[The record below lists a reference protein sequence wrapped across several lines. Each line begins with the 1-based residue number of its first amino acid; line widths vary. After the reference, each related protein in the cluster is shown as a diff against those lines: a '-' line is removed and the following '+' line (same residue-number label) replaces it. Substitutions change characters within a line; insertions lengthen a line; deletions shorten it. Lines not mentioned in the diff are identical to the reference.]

1 MMLEYEDR
9 FGVTE
14 TEIGKLLAAALSRS
28 ASYSD
33 LFFEHSIE
41 NVITMEEG
49 IVKES
54 VKSVSLGVGIRSV
67 QGESTGYAFTED
79 LSFEKMRS
87 AALTAAAIAD
97 SPVESPPVAV
107 GNVPFENNYPVSY
120 PATGTPLGSK
130 AAWIREAERAA
141 REYDPTLSKITVT
154 LADSQRTIQL
164 ATSEGRLLRDVRPM
178 LRMVVSVVAE
188 RDGNRQVG
196 LSSGGGR
203 IGTEDFDARR
213 SPADLGREAARQAV
227 QLLDAVDAPAGLME
241 LILAPAESGV
251 LLHESVGHPLEA
263 DFIRKGTSAYTGR
276 IGDRVASEL
285 VTVID
290 DGTIPNDRGSINF
303 DDEGT
308 IPSATT
314 LIERGVLKGFMHD
327 RISAE
332 RFGVPPTGNGRRDSY
347 RHPPIP
353 RMTITYLANGGH
365 DPEEILRS
373 TRKGIYC
380 KTFRGGQVDISNG
393 DFVFV
398 PIEAYLVDHG
408 KIAAPVKN
416 LTIIGNG
423 PDALSK
429 VTMVGND
436 FALSDGRWTC
446 GKGQHI
452 PVGVGLPTIKISEIT
467 VGGSDMNG

>member
-1 MMLEYEDR
+1 MLEYVDR
-9 FGVTE
+9 FSVTE
-14 TEIGKLLAAALSRS
+14 TVMGRLLAAALSRN

-33 LFFEHSIE
+33 LFFEHTVE
-41 NVITMEEG
+41 NMITMEEG

-54 VKSVSLGVGIRSV
+54 VKSVSLGLGIRAV
-67 QGESTGYAFTED
+67 KGESTGYAFTED
-79 LSFEKMRS
+79 LSYEKMHTS
-87 AALTAAAIAD
+87 ALTAAAIAD
-97 SPVESPPVAV
+97 SPAEVPPIGIEGVA
-107 GNVPFENNYPVSY
+107 FENHYPIGDPS
-120 PATGTPLGSK
+120 TGTPLEQKVS
-130 AAWIREAERAA
+130 WIREAERAA
-141 REYDPTLSKITVT
+141 REHDPSIVKATVT
-154 LADSQRTIQL
+154 FADRLSTIQI

-178 LRMVVSVVAE
+178 LRLVVSVVSE
-188 RDGNRQVG
+188 RNGNRQIG

-203 IGTEDFDARR
+203 IGTEYFSTNK
-213 SPADLGREAARQAV
+213 SPGDLGREAARQAV
-227 QLLDAVDAPAGLME
+227 LLLDAVDAPAGPME

-276 IGDRVASEL
+276 VGHRVASEL

-314 LIERGVLKGFMHD
+314 LIEKGVLKGFMHD
-327 RISAE
+327 RISAGL
-332 RFGVPPTGNGRRDSY
+332 FGVPLTGNGRRDSY
-347 RHPPIP
+347 RNPPIP
-353 RMTITYLANGGH
+353 RMTITYLANGKH
-365 DPEEILRS
+365 DPEEILHS
-373 TRKGIYC
+373 TGKGIYC

-398 PIEAYLVDHG
+398 PIEAYLVESG
-408 KIAAPVKN
+408 CIVAPVKN

-423 PDALSK
+423 PDVLSK

-436 FALSDGRWTC
+436 FAFSDGRWTC
-446 GKGQHI
+446 GKGQHV